1 MDVCFYAICS
11 FIDLGGKYLNRK
23 QIKYVGFYDLL
34 ESKSDRVY
42 NLAATNKMNYIAR
55 ALVEVGYNVEFISPS
70 WMGDK
75 SDVSFEK
82 KKTVKMGDH
91 KKVTFCPSW
100 KTSNKITRN
109 IKILFTLVWLFFY
122 LLLNTKKDEIIIAY
136 HVQWIS
142 LPIRAAKFFKRFK
155 LILEV
160 EEIYQDVMKFSD
172 RFVVWENKLID
183 NADAFLYSTDLL
195 KKKLAN
201 NKPDVVIYGE
211 YHNYNKLTDPI
222 NDGKIHLLY
231 AGIID
236 DHKRGAFNSLEATK
250 YLSEKYVLHIIGF
263 GQVGKLQEMV
273 NEYNKTNE
281 CKIIFDGLKSGN
293 EYIEYCQSCHIGLS
307 TQSMSGEYLESSF
320 PSKLLSY
327 LAMGLRVVSCEI
339 KCVTESK
346 IRDVISYY
354 SHDNPSDIA
363 EAIRKV
369 NINTDYESSK
379 IIQGLHEE
387 FVEDVKNL
395 INKI

>member
-1 MDVCFYAICS
+1 M
-11 FIDLGGKYLNRK
+11 K
-23 QIKYVGFYDLL
+23 QKTIKYIGFYDIPD
-34 ESKSDRVY
+34 SVSDRIFAP
-42 NLAATNKMNYIAR
+42 AAVNKMNYIAD
-55 ALVEVGYNVEFISPS
+55 ALVEAGYNVEFISPS

-82 KKTVKMGDH
+82 KKIVKLDEH
-91 KKVTFCPSW
+91 KQVTFFPSW
-100 KTSNKITRN
+100 KTTNKLTRN
-109 IKILFTLVWLFFY
+109 VKILVSLIWLFFY
-122 LLLNTKKDEIIIAY
+122 LVLNTKKDEKIIAY

-142 LPIRAAKFFKRFK
+142 LPIRAAKFLKRFK

-195 KKKLAN
+195 EKKIKK
-201 NKPDVVIYGE
+201 NKPHIVIYGE
-211 YHNYNKLTDPI
+211 YLSYKKLRNPI

-236 DHKRGAFNSLEATK
+236 NHKRGAFNAIESTK
-250 YLSEKYVLHIIGF
+250 YLSAKYVLHIIGF
-263 GQVGKLQEMV
+263 GQVEKLQEMV

-281 CKIIFDGLKSGN
+281 CEIIFDGLKSGN

-307 TQSMSGEYLESSF
+307 TQSMSGGYLESSF

-327 LAMGLRVVSCEI
+327 LAMGLSVVSCEI

-346 IRDVISYY
+346 IRDIISYY
-354 SHDNPSDIA
+354 SHDNPRDIA

-369 NINTDYESSK
+369 DINTDCKSSK